1 MSRRRRRLQLIR
13 QTGGFTPAQDA
24 ELPVPVAEQHPGRG
38 VGRDCVPA
46 AIREE
51 AGELA
56 SPAGCA
62 PPSDRVGVRPSHAG
76 AEQAHGQANRP
87 DERA

>member
-51 AGELA
+51 AGELV
-56 SPAGCA
+56 S
-62 PPSDRVGVRPSHAG
+62 PSHAG
-76 AEQAHGQANRP
+76 AEQAHGQADRR